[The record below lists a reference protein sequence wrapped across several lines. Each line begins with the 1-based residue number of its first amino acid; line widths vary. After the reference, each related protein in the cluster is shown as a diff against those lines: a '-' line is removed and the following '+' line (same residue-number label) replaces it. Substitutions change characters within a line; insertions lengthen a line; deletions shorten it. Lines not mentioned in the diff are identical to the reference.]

1 MEEHELMALAAGPTL
16 AVVRDISAERLDS
29 PTPCADYDIG
39 RLVNHLLFWGPSLK
53 AAARKDAVAPP
64 AASEQDVY
72 LTHGDW
78 KDRLVAQT
86 NLLVAAWSEPG
97 AWKGYTRLGGPMEM
111 PAPMIGGMVL
121 GELVVHGWDI
131 AQAIGQQPT
140 WDDEVP
146 RPSGGGEDGRAG
158 PRDGDLR
165 RAGTSAGHSLRAGPA
180 TRTDRSRP
188 ELDALKAPA
197 MMADQ
202 VSGCG
207 RRPGSVARPVPG

>member
-39 RLVNHLLFWGPSLK
+39 RLVNHLLFWGPSLE

-86 NLLVAAWSEPG
+86 NLLVAAWSEPA
-97 AWKGYTRLGGPMEM
+97 AWKGHTRLGGPMEM

-140 WDDEVP
+140 WDDEVLS
-146 RPSGGGEDGRAG
+146 RVHQEVEKTAERGREMGIYAE
-158 PRDGDLR
+158 RV
-165 RAGTSAGHSLRAGPA
+165 
-180 TRTDRSRP
+180 
-188 ELDALKAPA
+188 
-197 MMADQ
+197 Q
-202 VSGCG
+202 Q
-207 RRPGSVARPVPG
+207 